1 MADLNDLPINRLQF
15 YVTAPY
21 PCSYLPGRRARS
33 QVATPNY
40 LITGPVYG
48 DLVQLGFRRSGHFAY
63 RPYCDHCRA
72 CRPIRLEVSKFQPS
86 RTQRKVYR
94 RLSGQLTARI
104 EPLVFQTAHYNLYL
118 RYQASRHAGGGMDQ
132 DSKDQYAQFL
142 LQSRVDTQLVAF
154 YDAQEQLV
162 MVSIIDVLP
171 EGLSAVYTFYD
182 PDLERAS
189 LGTYGILWQIAQCQ
203 QMGLPHVYLGYWIEA
218 SPKMSYKANFQ
229 PAEVLIEGA
238 WRALKPLTESHP
250 NA

>member
-72 CRPIRLEVSKFQPS
+72 CRPIRLEVAKFQPS
-86 RTQRKVYR
+86 RTQRKIYR

-104 EPLVFQTAHYNLYL
+104 EPLVFQPAHYNLYL

-154 YDAQEQLV
+154 YDANEKLV

-182 PDLERAS
+182 PDLEKAS
-189 LGTYGILWQIAQCQ
+189 LGSLFTCEAFRPCGSSEPNSDPTFRLSGWGASYRP
-203 QMGLPHVYLGYWIEA
+203 QMAWPCARPVQTWSRSI
-218 SPKMSYKANFQ
+218 
-229 PAEVLIEGA
+229 PA
-238 WRALKPLTESHP
+238 
-250 NA
+250 

>member
-1 MADLNDLPINRLQF
+1 
-15 YVTAPY
+15 
-21 PCSYLPGRRARS
+21 
-33 QVATPNY
+33 
-40 LITGPVYG
+40 
-48 DLVQLGFRRSGHFAY
+48 
-63 RPYCDHCRA
+63 
-72 CRPIRLEVSKFQPS
+72 
-86 RTQRKVYR
+86 
-94 RLSGQLTARI
+94 
-104 EPLVFQTAHYNLYL
+104 LYL

-154 YDAQEQLV
+154 YDAQHHLV

-182 PDLERAS
+182 PGLERSS

-218 SPKMSYKANFQ
+218 SPKMAYKANFQ
-229 PAEVLIEGA
+229 PAEVLIEGS
-238 WRALKPLTESHP
+238 WRALRPLTDIHP